1 MTLPISSLPDTGAAK
16 DSTLGVRSMS
26 ALCQKQTSAL
36 LFATFTSGGTSRS
49 DVRGSSYNNGAA
61 NWRVK
66 RLLISASH
74 SSWRWSGFCHCRSQ
88 LCPAFAACQAPPQRI
103 QARPQAAHSH
113 RFRDAATKNRRRGQ
127 PALPKFHRGS
137 KLSPRSSRTS
147 SALSGLSPRGV
158 RCRGRRRL
166 KSTAILDRHQAAH

>member
-1 MTLPISSLPDTGAAK
+1 MTLPISSLPDTGTAK
-16 DSTLGVRSMS
+16 DSALGVRSMS

-61 NWRVK
+61 NWRVN

-88 LCPAFAACQAPPQRI
+88 LCPAFAAYQAPPQRI
-103 QARPQAAHSH
+103 QAKPQAAHSH
-113 RFRDAATKNRRRGQ
+113 RFRDAAMKNHRRGQ
-127 PALPKFHRGS
+127 LAPSKYRRGS
-137 KLSPRSSRTS
+137 KLSPRLGRR
-147 SALSGLSPRGV
+147 SAALGGLSLRAV
-158 RCRGRRRL
+158 RRPDCRL
-166 KSTAILDRHQAAH
+166 QLTAIPDRHRVSY